1 MSEKAAKYGNV
12 KTVIDGI
19 KFDSRKE
26 ATFYGKLKLMKRA
39 GEILDFEMQP
49 KFEYN
54 ISYTAGNPLPRL
66 DIKRKYIADFKVI
79 FPDGRTEIWDVKGVK
94 TAIYKQKKKII
105 EKLYGIEIIE
115 K

>member
-49 KFEYN
+49 EFEYYVSFVAN
-54 ISYTAGNPLPRL
+54 DRKFGYI
-66 DIKRKYIADFKVI
+66 RKYIADFKVI